1 MAGLV
6 TLLLSQVAE
15 GNDLMTVRHA
25 HSFDQP
31 QRHEEQTRN
40 SPAVAFVRFRAAT
53 VFDKPALIRWTT
65 STKTMDLSSTE
76 NTQHITSDSK
86 RLQHCQA

>member
-15 GNDLMTVRHA
+15 VDDLMTVRHA
-25 HSFDQP
+25 HSCDQP
-31 QRHEEQTRN
+31 QRPEEQTRN
-40 SPAVAFVRFRAAT
+40 SPAVAVARLAAT

-65 STKTMDLSSTE
+65 STKTRDFSSTE
-76 NTQHITSDSK
+76 NAQHITWCSQ